1 MSATP
6 PSESFD
12 VKPGRNG
19 QSFENT
25 ATMQMHEVT
34 ILCMAEMD
42 KNKMRIIDLLAAAA
56 LLSAL
61 PLAHAQAPWSA
72 LPGGCGSTDNNF
84 YNGVTSSTYPV
95 VRYKTPGGSLTFNGF
110 HDGYIAV
117 NCNVDNPRFTA
128 TGPFQTW
135 GQLQVTYRDPDGLGA
150 TGQPGSEYQAYVQLV
165 RVSKSTGAL
174 AVIVTFDSNLQCAQA
189 ATCIADNNV
198 RSIAVPFAH
207 TFDFNNYAYAVY
219 VRLYRALAT
228 FSLSPAVYQV
238 RLEAAPPIIAGG
250 IVPLEAEAR

>member
-6 PSESFD
+6 PSESCD
-12 VKPGRNG
+12 IKPGGNG
-19 QSFENT
+19 PGSENT

-34 ILCMAEMD
+34 SLCMAEMD

-84 YNGVTSSTYPV
+84 YNGVSSSTYPV

-250 IVPLEAEAR
+250 IVPIEAEAR